1 MTHVLRST
9 GKFDTGR
16 RGHTHTHAH
25 RREGDLKTEAEIG
38 VMWPQAEECWQPLEA
53 RRDKELIPVLPWH
66 LQKDLAFANTLFL
79 APNRTKLI

>member
-38 VMWPQAEECWQPLEA
+38 VMWPQAKECFSYQRLEEA
-53 RRDKELIPVLPWH
+53 RNRMSTRASRRSVTLDDTLVLA
-66 LQKDLAFANTLFL
+66 Q
-79 APNRTKLI
+79 